1 VQAIGYPFYNVVHCV
16 NWLCN
21 AMNERFPDLKV
32 LWMEGG
38 LAWVLW
44 VIQRIDS
51 EYRMRSSEVPGLR
64 KLPSEYMRDMYYT
77 SQPLE
82 AGDSHLLKMTMK
94 AIDAGNQ
101 VLYASNYPLPD
112 MDVPSVIWDL
122 DFLDEQQKRNILGEN
137 ARKLFKL

>member
-1 VQAIGYPFYNVVHCV
+1 
-16 NWLCN
+16 
-21 AMNERFPDLKV
+21 
-32 LWMEGG
+32 
-38 LAWVLW
+38 
-44 VIQRIDS
+44 
-51 EYRMRSSEVPGLR
+51 
-64 KLPSEYMRDMYYT
+64 MYYT

>member
-1 VQAIGYPFYNVVHCV
+1 
-16 NWLCN
+16 
-21 AMNERFPDLKV
+21 
-32 LWMEGG
+32 
-38 LAWVLW
+38 
-44 VIQRIDS
+44 
-51 EYRMRSSEVPGLR
+51 MRSSEVPGLR

>member
-1 VQAIGYPFYNVVHCV
+1 
-16 NWLCN
+16 
-21 AMNERFPDLKV
+21 V

-44 VIQRIDS
+44 VMQRIDS
-51 EYRMRSSEVPGLR
+51 EYRMRSSEVPGLK
-64 KLPSEYMRDMYYT
+64 KLPSHYMRDMYYT

-82 AGDSHLLKMTMK
+82 AGDSHLLQMTMK
-94 AIDAGNQ
+94 SIDAGNQ
-101 VLYASNYPLPD
+101 VIYASNYPLPD

-122 DFLDEQQKRNILGEN
+122 DFLDEQQKRNILGET

>member
-1 VQAIGYPFYNVVHCV
+1 
-16 NWLCN
+16 
-21 AMNERFPDLKV
+21 
-32 LWMEGG
+32 
-38 LAWVLW
+38 
-44 VIQRIDS
+44 
-51 EYRMRSSEVPGLR
+51 
-64 KLPSEYMRDMYYT
+64 MRDMYFT

-82 AGDSHLLKMTMK
+82 NGDGYLLEMTMK

-101 VLYASNYPLPD
+101 VIYASNCPLPD